1 MFAFKG
7 QRKTELNDNPLYMGY
22 INYGQ
27 LHGTKIVLSG
37 NHQVMSHS
45 SFGLYQRLSSYNVV
59 SSKLI
64 PVKGADGKHQK
75 MKKSPWGTM
84 RYEYQF
90 SPLDSW
96 VVVSIHKNE
105 PLIQYTPQ
113 GKREKGLTNLI
124 GVSEKDYVEQYESVW
139 DSEKGFDIVK
149 LIPFSTISAETGIIN
164 HAHLFS
170 ILSSESQSNV
180 PVVHMTWKA
189 FNESVQDIYQPRLPT
204 TLPIGTRM
212 YIRPYDEV
220 KSELELDKGL
230 KGLTAYV
237 EEYFQEYG
245 DSHRVIT
252 YKATRM
258 PCLGFLNPRRKT
270 AIVFPR
276 VTWTKKRIK
285 RFKARSEPKYIER
298 VSYRPN
304 SFKDYRLYYATKETM
319 KNRPN
324 MFKKKSS
331 YNALEDK
338 VQNLAVFHYLIKK
351 GYIVLDGRYSGK
363 NEMKTLFNKGGFT
376 SGDIPKDEVFDY
388 GDDIPPLS
396 ALYPS
401 L

>member
-1 MFAFKG
+1 
-7 QRKTELNDNPLYMGY
+7 MGY

-37 NHQVMSHS
+37 KHQVMSPS
-45 SFGLYQRLSSYNVV
+45 SFGLYERLSS
-59 SSKLI
+59 KLT

-105 PLIQYTPQ
+105 PLTQYTLQ
-113 GKREKGLTNLI
+113 GKRGKELTNLI

-189 FNESVQDIYQPRLPT
+189 FNESLQDIYQPRLPT

-212 YIRPYDEV
+212 YIRPYDEI
-220 KSELELDKGL
+220 KSKLELDKGL

-252 YKATRM
+252 YKSTRM
-258 PCLGFLNPRRKT
+258 PCLGFL
-270 AIVFPR
+270 
-276 VTWTKKRIK
+276 
-285 RFKARSEPKYIER
+285 
-298 VSYRPN
+298 N

-388 GDDIPPLS
+388 GDDIPSLS